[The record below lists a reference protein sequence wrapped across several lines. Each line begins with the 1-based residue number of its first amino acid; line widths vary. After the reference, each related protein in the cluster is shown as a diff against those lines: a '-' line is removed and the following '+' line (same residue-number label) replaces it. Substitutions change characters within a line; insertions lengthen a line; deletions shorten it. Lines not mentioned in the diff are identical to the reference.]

1 MHHSHQKKRSENTPR
16 CTCLHRPKKRH
27 AMQVQLVKAALAAN
41 ELEFDRQHLEL
52 AKTPTAVEDGSGVQ
66 SRDDVMDEEP

>member
-1 MHHSHQKKRSENTPR
+1 
-16 CTCLHRPKKRH
+16 
-27 AMQVQLVKAALAAN
+27 MQVQLVKAALAAN